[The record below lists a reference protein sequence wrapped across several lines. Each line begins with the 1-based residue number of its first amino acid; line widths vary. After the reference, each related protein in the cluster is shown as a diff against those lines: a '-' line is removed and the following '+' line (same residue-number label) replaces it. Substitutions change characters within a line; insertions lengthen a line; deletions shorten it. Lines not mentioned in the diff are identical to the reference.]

1 MRVLGCATILA
12 VASATSDTTSKTP
25 VENVID
31 LLSNL
36 KAEVTKEGE
45 DEAKTYGEFSKFCT
59 DTDAAKSESIK
70 MGELQESESKGTIDS
85 KNSDLKQTNS
95 DIKARTADGE
105 ALSAAKDA
113 SIKQCTKDEINYDA
127 QNADLTGAINGLQA
141 AIEKLAVAKEAKG
154 SLIQLGNDVG
164 LSKSL
169 KLAEVMGFMPEA
181 KKQSVTAFLQNPA
194 WLSDAGEEKNK
205 EEYAFQSDGIVSLL
219 NDLLKQFQ
227 EEKSTT
233 DDAWTKT
240 KKSCEDVFATKT
252 EEIAIN
258 DDTMAKLNEQASVL
272 SGEKA
277 TEEELLLKTQEKLSD
292 DGQYLK
298 ELQENCAV
306 RARDWDQ
313 RSKQREGEI
322 GAIEAALGVFQDKV
336 KGLDESA
343 NGRAEVAA
351 LLEPSFLQEKET
363 AHRSVNLL
371 SRGSR
376 GKVSS
381 AAQAQARAL
390 AKAAARQLTQSGIKL
405 GSARIAGLAV
415 RMSLRADREEP
426 NAAASPLETVKV
438 MVQKLVNDLLAE
450 AQAEASQK
458 GSCDVQLN
466 RAKSERN
473 RRMNEAEKI
482 SAKLQKLESNRV
494 RMNQENAL
502 MTDELAQLREDLIK
516 ATDLRVAESKENRK
530 TVEEATEGK
539 EAVELALAELQAFY
553 KKAGKTTELYDQGKS
568 FLQVNSKQTPVDAGF
583 AGGYAGKQNAAS
595 GIVDMMK
602 VIQTD
607 FERTVTDTKASEEQ
621 AADAFTKFRS
631 ESNVDISNKETG
643 IKLNTDELASTTNKL
658 NEEKANL
665 QNTFDLLDGALETLE
680 DLKPTCVDNAMS
692 YEERKAKRD
701 KEIGDLTTAL
711 CLLDTNGVEPLC
723 QAA

>member
-1 MRVLGCATILA
+1 MMKKVIAVSALTVACAD
-12 VASATSDTTSKTP
+12 SASKTP

-36 KAEVTKEGE
+36 KDEVTKEGKE
-45 DEAKTYGEFSKFCT
+45 EAKTYGEFSQFCT
-59 DTDAAKSESIK
+59 NTDASKSEAIK

-85 KNSDLKQTNS
+85 KNSDLLQTNS

-105 ALSAAKDA
+105 SLSAAKDA

-154 SLIQLGNDVG
+154 SLIQFANDVG
-164 LSKSL
+164 LEKSL
-169 KLAEVMGFMPEA
+169 KLAEVMGFLQSA

-219 NDLLKQFQ
+219 EDLLKQFQ

-240 KKSCEDVFATKT
+240 KKGCEDTFATKT
-252 EEIAIN
+252 EQIAVN
-258 DDTMAKLNEQASVL
+258 DDTLAKLNEQASVL

-277 TEEELLLKTQEKLSD
+277 SEEELLLKTQEKLSD
-292 DGQYLK
+292 DRQYLK

-351 LLEPSFLQEKET
+351 LLEPSFIQEKEKVV
-363 AHRSVNLL
+363 RSVNLL
-371 SRGSR
+371 SGSR
-376 GKVSS
+376 NKVN
-381 AAQAQARAL
+381 AGVLAQAKAL
-390 AKAAARQLTQSGIKL
+390 TKAAARHLTEAGVRLHS
-405 GSARIAGLAV
+405 SRIAGLAV
-415 RMSLRADREEP
+415 RIGIRADREEP

-473 RRMNEAEKI
+473 RRMNEAHKI
-482 SAKLQKLESNRV
+482 SAKLQKLEANRV
-494 RMNQENAL
+494 RMNEENSL
-502 MTDELAQLREDLIK
+502 MTDELAKLREDLIK
-516 ATDLRVAESKENRK
+516 ATELRTSESEENRK
-530 TVEEATEGK
+530 TVEEAKEGK
-539 EAVELALAELQAFY
+539 EAVEMALAELQAFY
-553 KKAGKTTELYDQGKS
+553 KRAGKTTELYDQGKS
-568 FLQVNSKQTPVDAGF
+568 FLQTSNKQTPLKAGF
-583 AGGYAGKQNAAS
+583 EGGYAGKQSAAS

-607 FERTVTDTKASEEQ
+607 FERTITDTKSSEEQ
-621 AADAFTKFRS
+621 AADAFSKFRS

-643 IKLNTDELASTTNKL
+643 IKLNTDDLASTTNKL

-701 KEIGDLTTAL
+701 KEISDLTTAL

-723 QAA
+723 QSA